1 MFIHA
6 IYIFIAYLVDLVVGD
21 PRFLPH
27 PVIIIGKYIS
37 RLEKIIRKIFPKEEQ
52 LKKVGILLPL
62 VIVGGTYL
70 VVALLIYG
78 AGLIHDWLAIAL
90 EIWLISTTIA
100 VKGLGKAGMEVYQH
114 LKNNNLT
121 EARKSLGMIV
131 GRDTEQLDESEIS
144 RGTVET
150 VAENIVDAIISPLFF
165 AVIGGAPLAMAYR
178 AVNTLDSM
186 VGYKNEKYQNLGW
199 ASARL
204 DDVANFIPARLTVVA
219 LLLVVWIK
227 AFNVRNAL
235 KTILR
240 DARKHPSP
248 NSGFTEAG
256 VAGAL
261 GIQLGGLNYYGGIAS
276 NRAKMGDPYRKIIAD
291 DIINTVRIMMLT
303 AFVFCVSLL
312 TITFVMNFN

>member
-6 IYIFIAYLVDLVVGD
+6 IYIFIAYIVDLVVGD

-27 PVIIIGKYIS
+27 PVVIIGKYIS
-37 RLEKIIRKIFPKEEQ
+37 RLEKIIRKVFQKEAQ
-52 LKKVGILLPL
+52 LKKAGMLLPL

-70 VVALLIYG
+70 VVSLLIYG
-78 AGLIHDWLAIAL
+78 VGLIHDWLAIAL

-100 VKGLGKAGMEVYQH
+100 VKGLGEAGMEVYRH
-114 LKNNNLT
+114 LKNNNLV
-121 EARKSLGMIV
+121 EARRSLGMIV
-131 GRDTEQLDESEIS
+131 GRDTEHLDESEIS

-178 AVNTLDSM
+178 AINTLDSM
-186 VGYKNEKYQNLGW
+186 VGYKNEKYSNLGW

-219 LLLVVWIK
+219 LLFVVWIK

-235 KTILR
+235 KTIIR

-276 NRAKMGDPYRKIIAD
+276 NRAKMGEPYRKIMAD

-303 AFVFCVSLL
+303 AFVFCGFLL
-312 TITFVMNFN
+312 TTSFVIYYL

>member
-27 PVIIIGKYIS
+27 PVVIIGKFIS
-37 RLEKIIRKIFPKEEQ
+37 FFEKLIRKVFPKEKL
-52 LKKVGILLPL
+52 LKKAGILLPL
-62 VIVGGTYL
+62 IIVGGTYL
-70 VVALLIYG
+70 VVFLLIYG
-78 AGLIHDWLAIAL
+78 AGFIHEWLAIAL

-100 VKGLGKAGMEVYQH
+100 VKGLGEAGMEVYRH
-114 LKNNNLT
+114 LKNNNLG

-131 GRDTEQLDESEIS
+131 GRDTDHLDESEIS
-144 RGTVET
+144 RGTIET

-186 VGYKNEKYQNLGW
+186 VGYKNEKYLNLGW

-204 DDVANFIPARLTVVA
+204 DDVANFIPARLTAIV
-219 LLLVVWIK
+219 LLFAVWMK
-227 AFNVRNAL
+227 AFNVKN
-235 KTILR
+235 TFIMILR

-276 NRAKMGDPYRKIIAD
+276 NRAKMGEPTRKINAD
-291 DIINTVRIMMLT
+291 DIINTIRIMMLT
-303 AFVFCVSLL
+303 TFVFCGFLL
-312 TITFVMNFN
+312 TLTFALNFV